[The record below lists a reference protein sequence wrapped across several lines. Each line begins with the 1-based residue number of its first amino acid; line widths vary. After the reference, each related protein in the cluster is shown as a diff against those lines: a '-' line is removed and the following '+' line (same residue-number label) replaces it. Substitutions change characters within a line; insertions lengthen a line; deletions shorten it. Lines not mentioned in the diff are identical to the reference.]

1 MGADH
6 SRSGK
11 ALLFAGLLMITLG
24 LLRGEAV
31 AVMLR
36 AVTIC
41 FECIGLG

>member
-1 MGADH
+1 MGADR
-6 SRSGK
+6 SRSSK
-11 ALLFAGLLMITLG
+11 ALFLAGLLMIALG